1 VFAPPGDLGS
11 LRNMGAINRKTPR
24 RGTGH
29 KQTLCQKTRA
39 VKFSP
44 NKIVLFFFLE
54 NADTLCMMMRKKER
68 KKMRNLIVLN
78 TKAELI
84 DFLNNNNIDTL
95 VDNVAFGLDL
105 LDMVRA
111 NDNEIAI
118 DEELGFCDDGGW
130 IRIDDMGYVVEE
142 FAVP

>member
-1 VFAPPGDLGS
+1 
-11 LRNMGAINRKTPR
+11 M
-24 RGTGH
+24 
-29 KQTLCQKTRA
+29 
-39 VKFSP
+39 
-44 NKIVLFFFLE
+44 
-54 NADTLCMMMRKKER
+54 LCMMREKKER
-68 KKMRNLIVLN
+68 MKMRNLIVLN

-111 NDNEIAI
+111 NDNEITI
-118 DEELGFCDDGGW
+118 DEALGFCDDGGW

-142 FAVP
+142 FAIP